1 MKLIDFLKK
10 MGTPVNAPVAF
21 EILDVQ
27 NKKLAKYQGILAV
40 KSVQDLR
47 GFGKEHDG
55 FVPRFW
61 GLDIENNHSLK
72 GLRDIVEKYGDK
84 ELNYFAMSSLSSKAV
99 KINGDNPADWDF
111 VENATPN
118 YLDVFPVLE
127 ITFVINS

>member
-10 MGTPVNAPVAF
+10 MGTPVNAPVTF

-40 KSVQDLR
+40 KGVQDLR
-47 GFGKEHDG
+47 DFGKEHAG
-55 FVPRFW
+55 FIPRFW
-61 GLDIENNHSLK
+61 GLDIEHNQSLK
-72 GLRDIVEKYGDK
+72 GLRDIIEKYGDK

-99 KINGDNPADWDF
+99 KINGDNPADWEF
-111 VENATPN
+111 VANATPN